1 MPHAH
6 GTHLGGV
13 RTLEELRL
21 RCVCRPGS
29 DCWEF
34 RDARGRVPDPRKAT
48 PQIWLVAARKRVP
61 VTVAAWTLAGRDRP
75 EQGLRIGRTCDSR
88 HCANPAHLAAM
99 TQQQIVELAM
109 RRGSFDTEPRKRAI
123 AAMQYARTKVP
134 AWAHEM
140 VRDKSKTAREWA
152 AHWGCSPSTINA
164 IRSRG
169 GAGGAGRA
177 AA

>member
-1 MPHAH
+1 MTHEV

-13 RTLEELRL
+13 RTLEDLRL
-21 RCVCRPGS
+21 RCVCRASS
-29 DCWEF
+29 DCWEY
-34 RDARGRVPDPRKAT
+34 RSARGRQSDRSKTAKVWLHGIGAKADT
-48 PQIWLVAARKRVP
+48 I
-61 VTVAAWTLAGRDRP
+61 AAWWLAGRERP
-75 EQGLRIGRTCDSR
+75 EGMRIGRTCDTRS
-88 HCANPAHLAAM
+88 CVNPDHLAAM
-99 TQQQIVELAM
+99 TQKQIVA
-109 RRGSFDTEPRKRAI
+109 RAIRIGSFESESRKRAI
-123 AAMQYARTKVP
+123 ASMHYARTKVP